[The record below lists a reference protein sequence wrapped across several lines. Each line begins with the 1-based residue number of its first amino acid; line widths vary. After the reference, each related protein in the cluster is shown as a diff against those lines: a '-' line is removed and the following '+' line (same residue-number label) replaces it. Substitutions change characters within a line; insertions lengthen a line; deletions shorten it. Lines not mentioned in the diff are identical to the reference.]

1 MAGSSMGTVATNA
14 AAQAA
19 SNQDLSR
26 QVSSIS
32 DGSESSKSEP
42 EVASALGETKL
53 ATLGTPVTS
62 SFAPGHSFPVPETP
76 GVPLASNS
84 SFLSFGGFNSQLDAS
99 ISDAVP
105 ARGTPSAI
113 GALKLHRHAAIS
125 FHPAATPFRNP
136 KTGSS
141 RVLHYSD
148 TTSGDEVYGEA
159 EEREQEEA
167 QLALAVARAQRKVY
181 NLEHQLVGARV
192 EESESL
198 GNLYRFRMQDTQRRV
213 ADANFDIGLI
223 RRDISKNGVPFQSQH
238 KRRRTSSS
246 LHETYIA
253 GMYLSQIVDSI
264 SLNCSPTADSGS
276 SEP

>member
-1 MAGSSMGTVATNA
+1 MAGSSMGTVATNTT
-14 AAQAA
+14 AQAA

-53 ATLGTPVTS
+53 AMLGTPVTS

-84 SFLSFGGFNSQLDAS
+84 SFLSFSGFNSQLNAS

-136 KTGSS
+136 K
-141 RVLHYSD
+141 SD
-148 TTSGDEVYGEA
+148 ITSGNEVYGEA

-167 QLALAVARAQRKVY
+167 QLALAVVRAQHKVY
-181 NLEHQLVGARV
+181 NLKHQLIGARV

-198 GNLYRFRMQDTQRRV
+198 GNLYQFRMQDTQRRV

-223 RRDISKNGVPFQSQH
+223 CRDISKNGVPFQSQH
-238 KRRRTSSS
+238 KRRQTSSS

-253 GMYLSQIVDSI
+253 
-264 SLNCSPTADSGS
+264 ADSGS

>member
-1 MAGSSMGTVATNA
+1 MAGSSMST
-14 AAQAA
+14 
-19 SNQDLSR
+19 DLSR

-53 ATLGTPVTS
+53 ATLGTPVTI

-159 EEREQEEA
+159 EEREQGGSTTRPSSCACSA
-167 QLALAVARAQRKVY
+167 QTRRCTGRGV
-181 NLEHQLVGARV
+181 
-192 EESESL
+192 ESL
-198 GNLYRFRMQDTQRRV
+198 GNLYRFRMQDMQRRV

-223 RRDISKNGVPFQSQH
+223 CCDISKNGVPFQSQH

-253 GMYLSQIVDSI
+253 CMYLSQIVDSI
-264 SLNCSPTADSGS
+264 SLNYSPTADSGS